1 MNKKDLIL
9 NLEKIIRPV
18 VNQLGYEL
26 YHIEF
31 VKESDEYFLR
41 VYIDKDQGISL
52 QDCEKVSRSISDI
65 LDAEDPIDDPYYLE
79 VSSPGIERILYN
91 DKHLEKSMEKDVII
105 NLSKKFNGS
114 KQYEGKLRRFD
125 SKYVVIE
132 SNDLETSIPRE
143 FIKSISLRGDF

>member
-9 NLEKIIRPV
+9 NLEKIIGPV
-18 VNQLGYEL
+18 VDQLGYEL

-41 VYIDKDQGISL
+41 VYIDKEQGISL

-91 DKHLEKSMEKDVII
+91 DKHLEKSMDKDII
-105 NLSKKFNGS
+105 IKLIKKFNGS

-132 SNDLETSIPRE
+132 SNDLESNIPRE

>member
-18 VNQLGYEL
+18 VDQLGYEL